1 MNDVLSGVKHLLETR
16 ATPDNA
22 HQTKNMH
29 IFHTLHPT
37 KRAKEKKPYSG
48 PFLNAILRG
57 GISQVVSATFR
68 NHLQTD
74 WNSLTANQKPLFQ
87 WFYGKLH
94 EKISQKRPSFLVCQ
108 FVWVTWVFRRMCWT
122 YYQGDKFWLN
132 LFCHRS
138 NKLSVKQNS
147 GTENYQV
154 KYCTMENSGTESQ
167 FFRAFENFSWKF
179 QDFILIRAEN
189 SRIFYSTQF

>member
-94 EKISQKRPSFLVCQ
+94 EKIARKGLLFLC
-108 FVWVTWVFRRMCWT
+108 T
-122 YYQGDKFWLN
+122 N
-132 LFCHRS
+132 LFESLGYLEGCAGHITEGTS
-138 NKLSVKQNS
+138 FDLFFFVIGATQNS
-147 GTENYQV
+147 FTR
-154 KYCTMENSGTESQ
+154 
-167 FFRAFENFSWKF
+167 FRATHKVNLQQYIKSEFGLFWVPDVLWRSDSDCEGQAKCPW
-179 QDFILIRAEN
+179 
-189 SRIFYSTQF
+189 

>member
-94 EKISQKRPSFLVCQ
+94 EKNSQKRPSFLVYQ

-122 YYQGDKFWLN
+122 YYRGDKFWLN
-132 LFCHRS
+132 FFCHRS
-138 NKLSVKQNS
+138 NTEFLYEVSRHSQSKLATVHKIRIWSFLS
-147 GTENYQV
+147 PWRPLT
-154 KYCTMENSGTESQ
+154 
-167 FFRAFENFSWKF
+167 FWFRLWRS
-179 QDFILIRAEN
+179 
-189 SRIFYSTQF
+189 S